1 MSEALLNN
9 RVDPSTQPVTARKTA
24 IKPRRANIFFV
35 GYALLFPVIALLGF
49 LPSYTA
55 MNAGQFEIHW
65 LAHVHGAMMSAW
77 LLVYLAQ
84 AVLAAVGNFRYHK
97 KLGLFAV
104 GLGVLIWISMGA
116 VSARALIGNPTP
128 IDSFLFDILLVQL
141 YIMQVFGIFFTWGI
155 LVRKKAEE
163 HKRLLFLATL
173 VLMQAALD
181 RIPFLQAGVLAFI
194 ALDVLLLP
202 LFIYDWFKSRRI
214 HKITWIG
221 LFVYI
226 TSQVLVYKTF
236 GSPAW
241 HDFWFTL
248 VNKFK

>member
-1 MSEALLNN
+1 MSETILKTP
-9 RVDPSTQPVTARKTA
+9 VDPSMQSVTGRKTVRKA
-24 IKPRRANIFFV
+24 GRTNIFFLV
-35 GYALLFPVIALLGF
+35 YAVLFPVITLIGF

-55 MNAGQFEIHW
+55 MNAGQFSIHW

-77 LLVYLAQ
+77 LLVYIAQVALA
-84 AVLAAVGNFRYHK
+84 VVGNFRFHK
-97 KLGLFAV
+97 KLGLLAV
-104 GLGVLIWISMGA
+104 ALGILIWISMGA
-116 VSARALIGNPTP
+116 VSVRALVGNPTP
-128 IDSFLFDILLVQL
+128 LDSFLFDILLVQL

-163 HKRLLFLATL
+163 HKRLLFLSTL

-181 RIPFLQAGVLAFI
+181 RVPFLQSGVLAFI
-194 ALDVLLLP
+194 ALDLLLLP
-202 LFIYDWFKSRRI
+202 LFIYDWITLKRI

-226 TSQVLVYKTF
+226 GAQVLVFESF
-236 GSPAW
+236 GSSAW
-241 HDFWFTL
+241 HNFWFNL